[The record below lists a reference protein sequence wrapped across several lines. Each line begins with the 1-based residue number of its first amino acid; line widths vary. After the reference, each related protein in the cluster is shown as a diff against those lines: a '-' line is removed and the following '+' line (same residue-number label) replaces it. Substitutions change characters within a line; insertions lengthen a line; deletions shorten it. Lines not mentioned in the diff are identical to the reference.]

1 MTVGDVQQVRDQIHK
16 KQHLQKL
23 SNYIIARVSLS
34 SEVDDD
40 FEYLIKIKFKYKLF
54 SSLIVRELRRRKST
68 QSACN
73 PILTRYLAVH
83 TQS

>member
-54 SSLIVRELRRRKST
+54 LL
-68 QSACN
+68 
-73 PILTRYLAVH
+73 
-83 TQS
+83 